1 MKAILINEEESP
13 KIDLGALDCYL
24 ALGYVPGNQCII
36 SSFNKLQPAH
46 CLTFDLNSGSIS
58 ICRYWSPPNYIPNE
72 QISDGKDISYQLENL
87 LAKAVERQLRADVPS
102 GILLSGG
109 LDSSLITALAAQRS
123 EKKLLTFSVGFPNN
137 KDFDESN
144 YANIVAK
151 HFNTDHVLLEAESN
165 SAELLVTLSNQFDE
179 PIVDSSMIPTFLISK
194 LVKQH
199 CSVALGG
206 DGADELFC
214 GYNHYQRYLIMEKML
229 KLLPDWIKREVS
241 NYAQNSLPV
250 GMKGRTYLQ
259 DFRTDFSSSLP
270 IHVNGFFDV
279 KTRENLLKG
288 FSSYEGDY
296 AQKIFNFRVP
306 NCSDMIG
313 RSTRMDFENYL
324 AEDLLVKVDRASMAN
339 SLEIRAPML
348 DVDVVEFVFG
358 RIPSSMKIHKGSKKW
373 ILKKIGKRVLPK
385 NFELE
390 RKQGFS
396 IPLATWLKSGS
407 YRDLFYDVLFDR
419 NCMFDKKTVQNIF
432 REQERGRNNS
442 ERLFALTFF
451 ELWRQRY
458 KASV

>member
-1 MKAILINEEESP
+1 MFYSK
-13 KIDLGALDCYL
+13 
-24 ALGYVPGNQCII
+24 Q
-36 SSFNKLQPAH
+36 
-46 CLTFDLNSGSIS
+46 
-58 ICRYWSPPNYIPNE
+58 
-72 QISDGKDISYQLENL
+72 
-87 LAKAVERQLRADVPS
+87 RA
-102 GILLSGG
+102 
-109 LDSSLITALAAQRS
+109 T
-123 EKKLLTFSVGFPNN
+123 
-137 KDFDESN
+137 
-144 YANIVAK
+144 
-151 HFNTDHVLLEAESN
+151 

-179 PIVDSSMIPTFLISK
+179 PIVDSSMVPTYLISK

-199 CSVALGG
+199 CSVALAG

-214 GYNHYQRYLIMEKML
+214 GYNHYQRYLTMEKML

-288 FSSYEGDY
+288 FSSYEGGY

-358 RIPSSMKIHKGSKKW
+358 TIPSSMKIHKGSKKW
-373 ILKKIGKRVLPK
+373 ILKKLGK
-385 NFELE
+385 E
-390 RKQGFS
+390 FS
-396 IPLATWLKSGS
+396 LKTLNLNASKVFL
-407 YRDLFYDVLFDR
+407 YRW
-419 NCMFDKKTVQNIF
+419 
-432 REQERGRNNS
+432 
-442 ERLFALTFF
+442 RLG
-451 ELWRQRY
+451 
-458 KASV
+458 